1 MSRNRAFS
9 GEARLLR
16 RVRLCMGLDKAR
28 GRKTVA
34 LHLCSAGQAQF
45 YLPVFEELRR
55 RPWPLGLYLALDY
68 PMPEVAR
75 AFGIP
80 VHRCF
85 PAVLARRM
93 SGLNLFIESEIYGRG
108 PAQAVK
114 VFAGHGQPNKFTNW
128 SEENLRAFDVYF
140 LYGQLEREMFEVI
153 RQAQPEST
161 GHIRLMDI
169 GYPKLDAQMRGDYD
183 RGEVLRGLGL
193 DPALKTVIYAPA
205 WDPGC
210 SLRTRG
216 LEIVRALLSLPGV
229 NVIVKL
235 HPVSLEPQGS
245 PYFEFYT
252 GGTVWENEFAVFK
265 DNPRFAFAGQRVVN
279 PLLVASDAL
288 LTDFSGVA
296 LEFMLLDRPV
306 LYMDCP
312 EFYEKTQKEWGND
325 ADMAKH
331 DDRFNAG
338 RNYGVS
344 VSGVAELPGAVRH
357 ALAHPEE
364 LSGRRRGFISRFL
377 YNPGRGALVFVD
389 AVGELLG
396 LDAAERGPAGKG

>member
-1 MSRNRAFS
+1 MSEIPGFPEEVELLAVIRRAM
-9 GEARLLR
+9 E
-16 RVRLCMGLDKAR
+16 LDRAG
-28 GRKTVA
+28 GRKVVA

-45 YLPVFEELRR
+45 HLPVIEELSRR
-55 RPWPLGLYLALDY
+55 GLPLTIYLALDY
-68 PMPEVAR
+68 PMPEVAA
-75 AFGIP
+75 AFGVP
-80 VHRCF
+80 QQRCF
-85 PAVLARRM
+85 PATAAHALPEM
-93 SGLNLFIESEIYGRG
+93 EMFLESEIYGRG
-108 PAQAVK
+108 PAQAIK
-114 VFAGHGQPNKFTNW
+114 VFVGHGQPNKFTNW

-153 RQAQPEST
+153 RQGKPESS

-183 RGEVLRGLGL
+183 RAEVLRGLGL
-193 DPALKTVIYAPA
+193 DPERQTVLYAPA

-210 SLRTRG
+210 SLRTHG
-216 LEIVRALLSLPGV
+216 LDIARALLDLGDV

-235 HPVSLEPQGS
+235 HPVSMEPKTS

-252 GGTVWENEFAVFK
+252 GGTCWEDEFAVFK
-265 DNPRFAFAGQRVVN
+265 DNPRFAYARQQLVN

-312 EFYEKTQKEWGND
+312 EFYEKTQKQWGND

-338 RNYGVS
+338 RNYGTV
-344 VSGVAELPGAVRH
+344 VPGVAELPGAVRR
-357 ALAHPEE
+357 ALENPQE
-364 LSGRRRGFISRFL
+364 LSSRRREFISRFL
-377 YNPGRGALVFVD
+377 YNPGRGAQVFVD
-389 AVGELLG
+389 AVLDLLG
-396 LDAAERGPAGKG
+396 LNLSGPDPAGKG

>member
-1 MSRNRAFS
+1 MSQASAFAD
-9 GEARLLR
+9 EAELLAGIR
-16 RVRLCMGLDKAR
+16 RVMEHDRAS
-28 GRKTVA
+28 GRKVVA

-45 YLPVFEELRR
+45 HLPVIEELSRR
-55 RPWPLGLYLALDY
+55 GLPLALYLALDY
-68 PMPEVAR
+68 PMPEVAE
-75 AFGIP
+75 ALGIGLE
-80 VHRCF
+80 RCF
-85 PAVLARRM
+85 PATAAHTLSTM
-93 SGLNLFIESEIYGRG
+93 DLFLESEIYGRG
-108 PAQAVK
+108 PTQAIK
-114 VFAGHGQPNKFTNW
+114 VFVGHGQPNKFTNW
-128 SEENLRAFDVYF
+128 SEENLQAFDVYF

-153 RQAQPEST
+153 RQSKPESS

-183 RGEVLRGLGL
+183 RVEVLRGLGL
-193 DPALKTVIYAPA
+193 DPELKTVIYAPA

-210 SLRTRG
+210 SLRTSG
-216 LEIVRALLSLPGV
+216 LAIARTLLDLGDV

-235 HPVSLEPQGS
+235 HPVSMEPRNS

-252 GGTVWENEFAVFK
+252 GGICWEDEFKVFK
-265 DNPRFAFAGQRVVN
+265 DHPRFAFARQQLVN

-325 ADMAKH
+325 ADMAKN

-338 RNYGVS
+338 RNYGTV
-344 VSGVAELPGAVRH
+344 VPGVAELPGAVRR
-357 ALAHPEE
+357 ALARPEE
-364 LSGRRRGFISRFL
+364 LSDRRREFIARFL
-377 YNPGRGALVFVD
+377 YNPGNGAQTFVD
-389 AVGELLG
+389 AVEELLG
-396 LDAAERGPAGKG
+396 LDATRPSPAGEG